1 MMLFESVYKTFW
13 ETAMYKPNTSFL
25 LSIEDIEVIENAL
38 RFHKKDLSMKRMKVA
53 ANSAAPKTGYD
64 AVARLDNSVR
74 KIHELMGNLHNQKV
88 FFRPSNMA
96 YVSG

>member
-1 MMLFESVYKTFW
+1 MNIW

-88 FFRPSNMA
+88 FFRPSNVA